1 MLFLICQH
9 FFQKFLIFLE
19 DMMVGR
25 VKALCEARGL
35 KITNLEK
42 KLDISRGSIVNW
54 DDSSPGIR
62 NVMKVAKEF
71 GVSLEYLV
79 YGIETVP
86 LKDIEFTR
94 EEINLIHEYRKLD
107 FKSQTAVNNKILEEE
122 AKNDK

>member
-1 MLFLICQH
+1 
-9 FFQKFLIFLE
+9 
-19 DMMVGR
+19 MVGR

-122 AKNDK
+122 SKNDK